1 MAVRQFDKRKL
12 EQVVRGRNCSI
23 FLSISFYELKE
34 GEKIRPAK
42 NANAHLKTGGVELE
56 LYINCVKVFL

>member
-1 MAVRQFDKRKL
+1 MLVREFDKRKL
-12 EQVVRGRNCSI
+12 ERAVGRNCNI

-42 NANAHLKTGGVELE
+42 NANAHLKTGGAELE
-56 LYINCVKVFL
+56 LCINCVKVCL